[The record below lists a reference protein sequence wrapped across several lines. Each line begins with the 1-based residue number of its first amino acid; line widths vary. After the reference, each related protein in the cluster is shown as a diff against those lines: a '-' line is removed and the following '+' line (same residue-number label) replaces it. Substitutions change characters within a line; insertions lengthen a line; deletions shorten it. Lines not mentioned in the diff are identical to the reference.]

1 MQGVDNQEVL
11 RRNGLGCDFGCIC
24 KSPIAINFLSLPAHF
39 ENEFSNHIDMM
50 KELIQGFSAQLAES
64 LNIAAHA
71 KLSPAKNPI
80 RNVVI
85 AGMGGSGI
93 GGTLIKALTGEEAN
107 VPIEISKSYDV
118 PAFINSN
125 TLFIACSF
133 SGNTEETIS
142 AAEKAKAKGA
152 QIVAI
157 TSGGKMGDFV
167 RAHGYDMIAIPG
179 RSNSPRASIGY
190 SFVQLFLILHFHG
203 IIPSD
208 HFDEVKAAAALL
220 DAEEKQTEAL
230 ARELTGFFFNKL
242 PILYGD
248 TRMEGVLIRAQQQ
261 IAENSK
267 QLSHVN
273 VFPEMNHNE
282 LVGWRFPELI
292 YQNAATLLVRT
303 SYDHPRSS
311 MRMDICKPIFEKVA
325 GPVMELKAKGHSFVE
340 QCLYVIHVLDW
351 VSYYLAEA
359 NQVDPFP
366 VDVINFLKDELSKV
380 G

>member
-1 MQGVDNQEVL
+1 
-11 RRNGLGCDFGCIC
+11 
-24 KSPIAINFLSLPAHF
+24 
-39 ENEFSNHIDMM
+39 MM

-118 PAFINSN
+118 PGFINAN

-133 SGNTEETIS
+133 SGNTEETLS

-157 TSGGKMGDFV
+157 TSGGKMGAF
-167 RAHGYDMIAIPG
+167 AGENGYDVITIPG

-190 SFVQLFLILHFHG
+190 SFVQLFLILNHHGLIASNHFE
-203 IIPSD
+203 
-208 HFDEVKAAAALL
+208 EVKAAAALL
-220 DAEEKQTEAL
+220 DAEEKGIESV
-230 ARELTGFFFNKL
+230 ARSLTDFFYQKL
-242 PILYGD
+242 PIMYGD
-248 TRMEGVLIRAQQQ
+248 TKLEAVLVRAQQQ

-273 VFPEMNHNE
+273 IFPEMNHNE
-282 LVGWRFPELI
+282 LVGWKYADVV

-303 SYDHPRSS
+303 SYDHPRTK

-325 GPVMELKAKGHSFVE
+325 GKVVELEAKGKSFVE
-340 QCLYVIHVLDW
+340 QCIYVIHVLDW